1 MALTETTDE
10 PDDELAPE
18 GAPSAR
24 TRVRRFPKRGRYDRE
39 TIHAIVDAGLLCH
52 VGYVIDGQPYV
63 TPTMHWRV
71 GDHVYWHGSSASKML
86 RAQKSAIRVCV
97 TVSLLDGIVF
107 ARSGFNHS
115 INYRC
120 VMALGEAELVDD
132 PEEKLATL
140 VAFSDRLAPGR
151 WDDLRAPTSQELKA
165 TTVMRIDLNEA
176 VAKVRTGPPGDDEPD
191 YALPVWAGVLP
202 LTMIAGAPVPCPRLA
217 SETPVPGY
225 LAQLV
230 MG

>member
-1 MALTETTDE
+1 MTLVTEE
-10 PDDELAPE
+10 PDDDVPSG
-18 GAPSAR
+18 GAATER
-24 TRVRRFPKRGRYDRE
+24 TRVRRFPKRGHYDRA
-39 TIHAIVDAGLLCH
+39 TIHAVIDAGLLCH

-71 GDHVYWHGSSASKML
+71 GEHVYWHGSSASKML
-86 RAQKSAIRVCV
+86 RAQKAAIPVCV

-120 VMALGEAELVDD
+120 VMALGRAELVED
-132 PEEKLATL
+132 ETEKLETL

-151 WDDLRAPTSQELKA
+151 WSDLRPPTKQEMKA
-165 TTVMRIDLNEA
+165 TTVMRVDLDEA
-176 VAKVRTGPPGDDEPD
+176 VAKVRSGPPGDDEPD

-202 LTMIAGAPVPCPRLA
+202 LSMAVGTPVACPRLDPA
-217 SETPVPGY
+217 TPVP
-225 LAQLV
+225 ACFESLV
-230 MG
+230 TG